1 MIYIDIKENIYKY
14 QDAIIVDITNTN
26 EKNEFRKLSPLYPHG
41 DIPIPNTANICS
53 KSVNDVWQKL
63 CINSKKESFC
73 YNVKFRKGI
82 GINDFWDYIDARK
95 NILIPVY
102 CWMLENKAYDIVEN
116 LRGLSSAKTI
126 VIIDKTIN
134 SDINNLR
141 EPFSCA
147 FLLKSYIE
155 GAGPYKDAIVEVEE
169 RVCKMVGRKD
179 VCYKE
184 IKCVAK
190 KIANVYTG
198 SQRILDL

>member
-26 EKNEFRKLSPLYPHG
+26 EKNEFRKLSPLYSHG
-41 DIPIPNTANICS
+41 DIPLPNTTNICS
-53 KSVNDVWQKL
+53 KSINEVWQRL
-63 CINSKKESFC
+63 CINGKNESSY
-73 YNVKFRKGI
+73 YNVRFRKGI

-95 NILIPVY
+95 NILIPIY

-116 LRGLSSAKTI
+116 LRSVPSAKTV

-155 GAGPYKDAIVEVEE
+155 GTGPYKDAIVEIEE
-169 RVCKMVGRKD
+169 CVYNMVGRKD
-179 VCYKE
+179 VCYKK
-184 IKCVAK
+184 IKRVAK
-190 KIANVYTG
+190 KIAKVYTDP
-198 SQRILDL
+198 QRILEL